1 MAKGMEASSYRSSA
15 PDASGRVAYSADEH
29 AIWATLYARQTAA
42 IADVAC
48 DEFKHGLD
56 LLKLSPDHIPQLPD
70 VSARLKRETGWE
82 VAAVPALIPFSE
94 FFALLAAK
102 RFPAA
107 TFIRRREHL
116 DYLQEP
122 DIFHELFGHTPL
134 LTNPWFAEFTETYG
148 RIGLAASKEDRVF
161 LARLYWFTV
170 EFRLIGDPNALNGI
184 RIADERPATDGGAGA
199 IATGNGLARDGR
211 TQRASEVA
219 LNGIHA
225 ADERPATDGGAG
237 AIATGDGLAG
247 DGRTQRASEVA
258 LNGIHAADE
267 RPATDGRTQ
276 PTHESALNAVTSR
289 NRLKIYGGGILS
301 SPGETAYAV
310 GPVPQRRPFDLI
322 EVLRTP
328 YRIDIL
334 QPLYYVL
341 ESFRDLHALTRV
353 DLLAAVAEARRLGLH
368 APLFPPKPLAA

>member
-56 LLKLSPDHIPQLPD
+56 LLKLSPDQIPQLPD

-94 FFALLAAK
+94 FFALLASK

-170 EFRLIGDPNALNGI
+170 EFGLIGDPNAIQGI

-199 IATGNGLARDGR
+199 IASGNGLARDGR

-219 LNGIHA
+219 LN
-225 ADERPATDGGAG
+225 
-237 AIATGDGLAG
+237 
-247 DGRTQRASEVA
+247 
-258 LNGIHAADE
+258 
-267 RPATDGRTQ
+267 
-276 PTHESALNAVTSR
+276 AVTSR
-289 NRLKIYGGGILS
+289 DRLKIYGGGILS